1 VKAGQKIATM
11 GSTGASSVAL
21 HFQIRYRATA
31 IDPQRYLPAQGS
43 KPKC

>member
-1 VKAGQKIATM
+1 M
-11 GSTGASSVAL
+11 GSTGTDSVKL

-31 IDPQRYLPAQGS
+31 IDPQRYLPAPGS